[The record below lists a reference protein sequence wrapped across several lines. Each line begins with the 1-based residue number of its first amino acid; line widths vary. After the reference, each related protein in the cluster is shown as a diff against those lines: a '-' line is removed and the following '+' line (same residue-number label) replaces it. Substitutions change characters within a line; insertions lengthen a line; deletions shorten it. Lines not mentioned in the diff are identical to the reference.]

1 MPKLCHPSEI
11 RKDLR
16 PHLLTLGNVVSLP
29 SHLSHACH
37 VPSHTAD
44 AALFEEPTLSRESA
58 AGTPTT
64 AGATGPG
71 PGPATAIPAQAKHQQ
86 SRHRGPYDAAD
97 VLACFNAAPAEAAET
112 SLLACCGSRRW
123 AQRLA
128 AHRPYPTLDAL
139 LAAADEAG
147 YDLSGADL
155 DEALADEA
163 APALPPGTPT
173 AAHTA
178 LRAAHDVYQS
188 RFGHAFVV
196 CLAGHHPEEHLDV
209 VLGGIRSRLGNE
221 PEEERAV
228 AADELRR
235 LARARLARLLSI
247 TNHQKRG
254 QSGPDPRIR

>member
-1 MPKLCHPSEI
+1 MS
-11 RKDLR
+11 
-16 PHLLTLGNVVSLP
+16 S
-29 SHLSHACH
+29 
-37 VPSHTAD
+37 
-44 AALFEEPTLSRESA
+44 ESA
-58 AGTPTT
+58 AGSPTT
-64 AGATGPG
+64 FSAAP
-71 PGPATAIPAQAKHQQ
+71 AIPATVPRPRDTA
-86 SRHRGPYDAAD
+86 DA
-97 VLACFNAAPAEAAET
+97 LACLNAAPAEAAET

-163 APALPPGTPT
+163 APALPPGTPP

-178 LRAAHDVYQS
+178 LRAAHDVYES

-196 CLAGHHPEEHLDV
+196 CLAGHHPEEYLDRI
-209 VLGGIRSRLGNE
+209 LGGIRARLGNE

-235 LARARLARLLSI
+235 LARARLARLVG
-247 TNHQKRG
+247 TMND
-254 QSGPDPRIR
+254 SGGFSSPSVAV